1 MKSRARLYHVR
12 AWLFNGVLCALCA
25 CGEKAPS
32 PPGEPPCPD
41 TLDAP
46 DPLPRVSAEQETL
59 DYWLAHTPDLDR
71 VLLGVDDV
79 AALPRSPA
87 RFDLATEP
95 DAGSVTESVR
105 ARFDDLRP
113 KLEDGR
119 LVRESG
125 RAFERGALDA
135 LNVPPARGL
144 VGELRIATEPI
155 ALRCTPIREAFFTI
169 PVETAFD
176 RNLCSTIAPM
186 EPVELLAPWPNGTML
201 VRTAYVFGWIDATDG
216 LSPEIEDRARWL
228 GPPSVFA
235 RVPFDACDTR
245 VPAGARLPLIDG
257 ERIVVA
263 RRADFCEAP
272 LSPNTVSTW
281 APLTRRELLVTAFS
295 HLDRP
300 YRWGDFDCSSFL
312 MTVFSRFGIELPR
325 NSADQASS
333 ATETI
338 DLASLDP
345 GAKADRIEAAHREG
359 VVLLELPGHI
369 MLYLGRTDAGPMVLH
384 ALADYREP
392 CRAGETTRRVRR
404 VTVSD
409 LRLGEGSSRGS
420 LLERVRRA
428 AVFSRARGGS

>member
-1 MKSRARLYHVR
+1 V
-12 AWLFNGVLCALCA
+12 
-25 CGEKAPS
+25 
-32 PPGEPPCPD
+32 
-41 TLDAP
+41 LDAP

-87 RFDLATEP
+87 RFDLATEL
-95 DAGSVTESVR
+95 DAGSVTGSVR

-125 RAFERGALDA
+125 RPFERAALDA
-135 LNVPPARGL
+135 LNVPPSRGL
-144 VGELRIATEPI
+144 VGRLRIAIEPI
-155 ALRCTPIREAFFTI
+155 ALRCTPIREPYFTV
-169 PVETAFD
+169 PVDAAFD

-201 VRTAYVFGWIDATDG
+201 VRTRYAFGWIDSTAVSRSGTGSAEPSDG
-216 LSPEIEDRARWL
+216 ERAPGDSHSPGRGDGAPSEAAALSPDAERARWL
-228 GPPSVFA
+228 GPPSVYARAPFA
-235 RVPFDACDTR
+235 ACDTTI
-245 VPAGARLPLIDG
+245 PAGSRLPLLDG

-272 LSPNTVSTW
+272 LPASAVSTW
-281 APLTRRELLVTAFS
+281 AALTRRELLVTAFA

-300 YRWGDFDCSSFL
+300 YRWGDLDCSSFL
-312 MTVFSRFGIELPR
+312 LTVFSRFGIELPR

-333 ATETI
+333 GTEAI

-345 GAKADRIEAAHREG
+345 AAKADRIEAAHRDG
-359 VVLLELPGHI
+359 IVLLELAGHI
-369 MLYLGRTDAGPMVLH
+369 MLYLGRADGAPMVIH
-384 ALADYREP
+384 ALADYRERCGP
-392 CRAGETTRRVRR
+392 GETTRLVRR
-404 VTVSD
+404 VAVSD

-428 AVFSRARGGS
+428 AVFTRARDGW